1 MDPLPITE
9 PMFVGKFR
17 HTMDVKNRVTIPA
30 PWRQKELD
38 KFFSIPNLKDGFLM
52 VLPPGA
58 MRRVVDKVEDDGSLK
73 PKARQKFIRQ
83 FFSRAQ
89 SLVVDK
95 AGRMVIPAEQCSQLQ
110 LRGEVMLVGNNHR
123 IEVWNLESWAGWE
136 RASEQEEEGPGFD
149 EVCDSLGI

>member
-1 MDPLPITE
+1 MEPPSVVE

-17 HTMDVKNRVTIPA
+17 HTMDAKNRVTIPA
-30 PWRQKELD
+30 MWRRADIVE
-38 KFFSIPNLKDGFLM
+38 FFSIPIMKDRFLM

-58 MRRVVDKVEDDGSLK
+58 MRRVVHKVESDGGLK
-73 PKARQKFIRQ
+73 PQARQKFIRQ

-89 SLVVDK
+89 TLAVDK

-110 LRGEVMLVGNNHR
+110 LRGEVMLVGNDHR
-123 IEVWNLESWAGWE
+123 IEVWNLENWAEWE
-136 RASEQEEEGPGFD
+136 RASDEGSPGFD

>member
-1 MDPLPITE
+1 MEPPSVGE
-9 PMFVGKFR
+9 PMFAGKFR
-17 HTMDVKNRVTIPA
+17 HTMDAKNRVTIPA
-30 PWRQKELD
+30 LWRRSDLD
-38 KFFSIPNLKDGFLM
+38 KFFSIPNLRNGFLM

-58 MRRVVDKVEDDGSLK
+58 MRKVVDKVENDGSLK
-73 PKARQKFIRQ
+73 PQARQKFIRQ

-89 SLVVDK
+89 TLAVDK

-110 LRGEVMLVGNNHR
+110 LRGEVMLVGNDHR

-136 RASEQEEEGPGFD
+136 RASEDEAGPGFD